1 MDRINVRTVNNG
13 GSRMLATVVAA
24 LLLAIATTMPFASTQ
39 TLAQVA
45 TDTPTPEPTISPQ
58 QQCVD
63 GGGVWSHDSCHH
75 LQEIAINPQIVTAC
89 GVADEHTGRVTCSVG
104 LSGDLPPN
112 YPALQNAVSIAPGC
126 LSINRSPYPRLM
138 VGLGSPTIAIGP
150 APVASGSAQ
159 VSLHNPIFMAPGY
172 PVSGNR
178 QGWYNTLIDA
188 STITGLGGITTTV
201 AGNWYGIPYVYASE
215 SLGVAVNDWYVE
227 GSYYPSIRNLSVRL
241 LYVMDDTVEV
251 GLGLS
256 GAGGGG

>member
-178 QGWYNTLIDA
+178 QGLVQHLDRCLHDHGPGRDHDDSGWQLVRHTLRLCQRKP
-188 STITGLGGITTTV
+188 GRCRQRLVCGGQLL
-201 AGNWYGIPYVYASE
+201 SE
-215 SLGVAVNDWYVE
+215 
-227 GSYYPSIRNLSVRL
+227 YPKPIGPPV
-241 LYVMDDTVEV
+241 VCD
-251 GLGLS
+251 G
-256 GAGGGG
+256 